1 MHNNDIDKFFV
12 MLNGI
17 SDYYGKQISK
27 GVMRLYWEGLR
38 QYDFEAVEKAFWTH
52 TQNPDTGQFMPKI
65 ADVAKYL
72 KGRTVDQASQAW
84 SKVDKAIRIV
94 GTYQD
99 VVFDDPIIH
108 RVIED
113 MGGWISFGNK
123 REDEWPFVQNHFEN
137 RYRGFVMREEMPE
150 YQARLI
156 GIANAQNAQ
165 NGFPQNLPVLI
176 GNREKAEA
184 ILNDGSNHVS
194 LEFQSAASNLNYLQ

>member
-72 KGRTVDQASQAW
+72 KGRTTDQASQAW
-84 SKVDKAIRIV
+84 SKVDRAVRMI
-94 GTYQD
+94 GTYAD

-113 MGGWISFGNK
+113 MGGWIGFGTK
-123 REDEWPFVQNHFEN
+123 TEDEWPFVQNHFEN
-137 RYRGFVMREEMPE
+137 RYRGFVMRGEVPE
-150 YQARLI
+150 FQSRMI
-156 GIANAQNAQ
+156 GIANAQNAV
-165 NGFPQNLPVLI
+165 NGFPLNPPILI
-176 GNREKAEA
+176 GNPDKANA
-184 ILNDGSNHVS
+184 ILTTGSDHAR
-194 LEFQSAASNLNYLQ
+194 LQFQPAGETMKYLQ

>member
-84 SKVDKAIRIV
+84 SKVDKAIRMV

-123 REDEWPFVQNHFEN
+123 REDEWPFVQNQFEN
-137 RYRGFVMREEMPE
+137 RYRGFVMREEIPE
-150 YQARLI
+150 HQARLI

-165 NGFPQNLPVLI
+165 HGFPLNVPVLV
-176 GNREKAEA
+176 GDKGKAEA
-184 ILNDGSNHVS
+184 ILRSGSNHVA
-194 LEFQSAASNLNYLQ
+194 LEFQSAASNLKYLQ

>member
-1 MHNNDIDKFFV
+1 M
-12 MLNGI
+12 
-17 SDYYGKQISK
+17 
-27 GVMRLYWEGLR
+27 
-38 QYDFEAVEKAFWTH
+38 
-52 TQNPDTGQFMPKI
+52 
-65 ADVAKYL
+65 
-72 KGRTVDQASQAW
+72 
-84 SKVDKAIRIV
+84 V

-137 RYRGFVMREEMPE
+137 RYRGFVMREEIPE

-194 LEFQSAASNLNYLQ
+194 LEFQSAASNLKYLQ